1 MPYFLEIIRHRGY
14 ERSDFMKNI
23 KEKWEKFI
31 NKIADQN
38 KSTYGEGKLHCCELK
53 KVTEGRDIKK

>member
-1 MPYFLEIIRHRGY
+1 
-14 ERSDFMKNI
+14 MKKI

-53 KVTEGRDIKK
+53 KVTEGREIKK